1 MKFDLNHPLRP
12 DSFPFIADNFQ
23 KLFTRSEQ
31 LANNWFAD
39 YTDYI
44 GHDFRGL
51 TIRNSS
57 DLSKLNDFVKMV
69 EQMGEKDMQIF
80 SGAMKIYPPIDPDG
94 ALRLARSIDRY
105 ELIEGAVTK
114 EKLGRWLVEHEHEG
128 QGVPKAAL
136 PHLPLE
142 AIGEDYAKY
151 SFGAFAPAGFVRPL
165 DDIPEQEEIKLCLVI
180 SKVDKIIYL
189 DLPSTS
195 EALDRAKRSLDV
207 DGSEEMVY
215 GGFGVNWCGVFFGK
229 YHSLGCRPFD
239 EAYSMAMS
247 YLETAEN
254 RQAASDA
261 ARHAIPPSLEA
272 CIKEQDSLMALYEK
286 YKQPMRESPS
296 NPEGPGQSS
305 LMPEEQPQREQGP
318 QMGGPL

>member
-1 MKFDLNHPLRP
+1 M
-12 DSFPFIADNFQ
+12 
-23 KLFTRSEQ
+23 
-31 LANNWFAD
+31 
-39 YTDYI
+39 
-44 GHDFRGL
+44 
-51 TIRNSS
+51 
-57 DLSKLNDFVKMV
+57 
-69 EQMGEKDMQIF
+69 
-80 SGAMKIYPPIDPDG
+80 
-94 ALRLARSIDRY
+94 
-105 ELIEGAVTK
+105 
-114 EKLGRWLVEHEHEG
+114 
-128 QGVPKAAL
+128 
-136 PHLPLE
+136 
-142 AIGEDYAKY
+142 
-151 SFGAFAPAGFVRPL
+151 
-165 DDIPEQEEIKLCLVI
+165 I

>member
-1 MKFDLNHPLRP
+1 
-12 DSFPFIADNFQ
+12 
-23 KLFTRSEQ
+23 
-31 LANNWFAD
+31 
-39 YTDYI
+39 
-44 GHDFRGL
+44 
-51 TIRNSS
+51 
-57 DLSKLNDFVKMV
+57 
-69 EQMGEKDMQIF
+69 MQIF
-80 SGAMKIYPPIDPDG
+80 SGAMKIYPPIDVGG

-195 EALDRAKRSLDV
+195 EALDRAKRSLD
-207 DGSEEMVY
+207 MVY

-272 CIKEQDSLMALYEK
+272 CIKEQPCYAITSFTDN
-286 YKQPMRESPS
+286 S
-296 NPEGPGQSS
+296 NHLIRRVIETRRSDAQ
-305 LMPEEQPQREQGP
+305 
-318 QMGGPL
+318 